1 MRASGNKVIIFC
13 SIIFCISYMLEIFNF
28 SKIIIAS
35 EIISLVIESDAIINV
50 YLISTLQQIILDE
63 LEYQSGTS
71 SLNNT

>member
-1 MRASGNKVIIFC
+1 
-13 SIIFCISYMLEIFNF
+13 MLEIFNF

-63 LEYQSGTS
+63 LEYQSETS